1 MFYVCLQDRE
11 LSFLEHVHSG
21 ISNEIKHFCGGV
33 KNIFPF
39 LLGGRWNPWCHSIDG
54 KQISKDSQQKVN
66 LASSLACFTLSRFLI
81 LASSTS
87 AVC

>member
-21 ISNEIKHFCGGV
+21 ISNEIKCFCDGV

-39 LLGGRWNPWCHSIDG
+39 FAGR
-54 KQISKDSQQKVN
+54 
-66 LASSLACFTLSRFLI
+66 SLKSLMPLHRCK
-81 LASSTS
+81 
-87 AVC
+87 